1 MLKLKSLMNFE
12 KELNENQ
19 FEAVSASEQYLR
31 IVAGAGSG
39 KTRVLTY
46 RVAYLIEELGIDPS
60 QILAITFTNKV
71 AKEMQERVAKLL
83 NNECKGLTIKTFH
96 SLAAY
101 FLRREIDCL
110 GFPKNFV
117 ILDEEDQTKLIK
129 DIVYEMGYKRNDPI
143 VGKSISFISKMKLEE
158 KYPDNIE
165 RKLLR
170 GDEART
176 CLDIYTRYEEM
187 KDRMFCLDF
196 DDLLLKSNLILTENL
211 DVRIRW
217 SNYFKFILVDEFQD
231 TNNVEFKFLTL
242 LSNSNTSIYVVG
254 DPDQTIYTWRGANQ
268 NIILDFE
275 KKYPRSK
282 TIILDK
288 NYRSTQTILDSANKL
303 IDKNVLRV
311 KKNLVAVGP
320 KGEAIVI
327 KGSSSGKSEADFVAR
342 EIKKLKNVNGYK
354 YKDICLLYRSN
365 YITLDF
371 EQVFTANNIPYQIYG
386 GVKFYQRK
394 EIKDVLSYFRLVNS
408 KDDDLSFERICNVP
422 RRGIGETSI
431 TALKDEAFIKNKS
444 LYQYVSDLDIDL
456 DITSVPK
463 RIINSLKT
471 MIFSLDKAREDIA
484 KDEETMSKV
493 LEDMII
499 NFGYY
504 EYLKKEDDADD
515 RIENV
520 KALFSDLRTYLHN
533 NPESTFD
540 EYLQNIALVS
550 SQDELMEGDFVSL
563 MTVHT
568 AKGLEFPIVFLVRFN
583 EGVFPNNRALL
594 EAGFEGKEEER
605 RLAYVA
611 FTRAKERLY
620 ITYASDYSYVVG
632 GNLLPSSFIK
642 ESGNEF
648 NTGVFNQKP
657 NQSQTR
663 KERVYR
669 FFDDDKP
676 FVFSQVNK
684 SDNPIRQDFHQNENK
699 EEINWKVGDK
709 LHHKTLGDGIVI
721 ALEGDG
727 IITVEFKEHGK
738 KSILGNHKF
747 VSRGE

>member
-1 MLKLKSLMNFE
+1 MAVLNFI
-12 KELNENQ
+12 KE
-19 FEAVSASEQYLR
+19 
-31 IVAGAGSG
+31 
-39 KTRVLTY
+39 
-46 RVAYLIEELGIDPS
+46 
-60 QILAITFTNKV
+60 
-71 AKEMQERVAKLL
+71 
-83 NNECKGLTIKTFH
+83 
-96 SLAAY
+96 
-101 FLRREIDCL
+101 
-110 GFPKNFV
+110 
-117 ILDEEDQTKLIK
+117 
-129 DIVYEMGYKRNDPI
+129 
-143 VGKSISFISKMKLEE
+143 
-158 KYPDNIE
+158 
-165 RKLLR
+165 
-170 GDEART
+170 
-176 CLDIYTRYEEM
+176 
-187 KDRMFCLDF
+187 
-196 DDLLLKSNLILTENL
+196 
-211 DVRIRW
+211 
-217 SNYFKFILVDEFQD
+217 
-231 TNNVEFKFLTL
+231 
-242 LSNSNTSIYVVG
+242 
-254 DPDQTIYTWRGANQ
+254 
-268 NIILDFE
+268 
-275 KKYPRSK
+275 
-282 TIILDK
+282 
-288 NYRSTQTILDSANKL
+288 
-303 IDKNVLRV
+303 
-311 KKNLVAVGP
+311 
-320 KGEAIVI
+320 
-327 KGSSSGKSEADFVAR
+327 
-342 EIKKLKNVNGYK
+342 KKLKM
-354 YKDICLLYRSN
+354 
-365 YITLDF
+365 
-371 EQVFTANNIPYQIYG
+371 
-386 GVKFYQRK
+386 
-394 EIKDVLSYFRLVNS
+394 SYLIFRLVNS